1 MAGVRPLPRLMS
13 SADGA
18 RGRCPLDPRQ
28 RALPPGPLPAGAA
41 PWTPAR
47 GRCPLDPRQRAL
59 PPGPLPGLNP
69 GPRDAYASPFAHGAG
84 RGLGAL
90 LSADSLLTGPHKGLR
105 AGRYFAVN
113 FRMWKKVNNLG
124 Q

>member
-28 RALPPGPLPAGAA
+28 RALPPGS
-41 PWTPAR
+41 
-47 GRCPLDPRQRAL
+47 
-59 PPGPLPGLNP
+59 LPGLNP

>member
-28 RALPPGPLPAGAA
+28 RALPPGPLPEGAA
-41 PWTPAR
+41 
-47 GRCPLDPRQRAL
+47 
-59 PPGPLPGLNP
+59 PGPLPGLNP

>member
-18 RGRCPLDPRQ
+18 KGRCPLDSHRWRCPLDPRQ
-28 RALPPGPLPAGAA
+28 RALPPGPPPG
-41 PWTPAR
+41 
-47 GRCPLDPRQRAL
+47 AL
-59 PPGPLPGLNP
+59 PPGPLPGLHP

-113 FRMWKKVNNLG
+113 IRMWKKVNNLG